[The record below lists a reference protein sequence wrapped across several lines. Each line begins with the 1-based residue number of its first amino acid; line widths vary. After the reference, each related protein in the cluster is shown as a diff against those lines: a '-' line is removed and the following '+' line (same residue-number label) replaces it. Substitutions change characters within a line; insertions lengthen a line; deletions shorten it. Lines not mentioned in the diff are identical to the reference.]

1 MVSIYRKANMANTIY
16 TENLP
21 REMTSLPQW
30 VCWKREKDT
39 KVPCR
44 CDGKGR
50 ASSTDPATW
59 AKFDDAVYGADDFDG
74 VGFVTCKDCGIIL
87 LDLDHC
93 IDADGEVG
101 GWAKEILSAVNSC
114 TEISPSGRG
123 YHCYFSGKLPGPSKK
138 AGDAEIYDC
147 GRYFTVTGRADPNYS
162 APFRRLTDEETAR
175 AYALV
180 LARKPEKP
188 GPANPITAALPIAQA
203 PRRVNG
209 NGHDLLERM
218 FSAKNGAAIQAL
230 YNGDTSAH
238 GGDDSAADMAL
249 CAHLAFWTARDALE
263 IDRLFRQSKLYRDK
277 WDRRHS
283 GDGRTYGQMTVD
295 KAIEGC
301 VEAYGEKKVL
311 VQTEAAP
318 IGPAAAD
325 NGAFTD
331 AFAACWFSGLYA
343 DRLRF
348 DHTSGH
354 WHLWDSRR
362 WVADETGRVYGM
374 AVEAARGLLRQIRE
388 GWDPARVK
396 ALLKFCSCLENRNKI
411 RDILELASHA
421 PGLAVTH
428 QAFDSDRMLFNCL
441 NGTIALRTGAF
452 YPHTPENMI
461 TKISP
466 AAYEPGATCPKFDA
480 FLQTIFAGDAE
491 IIGYIARCFGLFLT
505 GLTDAQVMF
514 FWYGLGANGKSVL
527 VNAFMGLLGDYGMK
541 APSNFL
547 MLDKGG
553 SNSNDVARLRGARL
567 VVCAEIQDGAR
578 LNESLTKDLTGGD
591 RIAARFLHREF
602 FEFEPEFKILIIGN
616 HKPAIRGT
624 DLAVWR
630 RLHLTPFSVTI
641 PENDRRPMEGLLAGF
656 RDEMSGILNFCLAGL
671 NDFQRGGLRPP
682 ASVTAAVSA
691 YRNDS
696 DILGRFLEDC
706 TITDRKGEV
715 VFAEFYA
722 FYAKWCASAGEHP
735 VSGKRLAGALD
746 ERGYGRRRTGQGKTA
761 ITGLVLVQNEVETEK
776 W

>member
-1 MVSIYRKANMANTIY
+1 MANTIY

-318 IGPAAAD
+318 IGPAAAES
-325 NGAFTD
+325 GAFTD
-331 AFAACWFSGLYA
+331 TYAASWFAGQYA
-343 DRLRF
+343 DQLHF

-354 WHLWDSRR
+354 WYLWDSKR
-362 WVADETGRVYGM
+362 WVPDETGRVYGM
-374 AVEAARGLLRQIRE
+374 AVIAARRLLKQITDTWE
-388 GWDPARVK
+388 AQKARD
-396 ALLKFCSCLENRNKI
+396 LLKFVAKLENKDKI
-411 RDILELASHA
+411 HDVLELARHA
-421 PGLAVTH
+421 PGIAITH
-428 QAFDSDRMLFNCL
+428 ESLDRDPMLFNVQ
-441 NGTIALRTGAF
+441 NGTIDLRDGSLH
-452 YPHTPENMI
+452 PHAAENLI
-461 TKISP
+461 TKTSP
-466 AAYEPGATCPKFDA
+466 AAYETDATAPNFAA
-480 FLQTIFAGDAE
+480 FLRTIFDGNT
-491 IIGYIARCFGLFLT
+491 GLMQYVQRCAGLFLT
-505 GLTDAQVMF
+505 GLTDAQTLF
-514 FWYGLGANGKSVL
+514 FWHGSGANGKSVL
-527 VNAFMGLLGDYGMK
+527 VNTLMMLLGEYAMK
-541 APSNFL
+541 APANML
-547 MLDKGG
+547 MLDKG
-553 SNSNDVARLRGARL
+553 NSIPNDVARLRGARC
-567 VVCAEIQDGAR
+567 VVCSEIQDGSR
-578 LNESLTKDLTGGD
+578 LNESLVKELTGGD

-602 FEFEPEFKILIIGN
+602 FEFKPEHKILIVGN
-616 HKPAIRGT
+616 HKPLIRGT
-624 DLAVWR
+624 DLGIWR
-630 RLHLTPFSVTI
+630 RMHLTPFAVTI
-641 PENDRRPMEGLLAGF
+641 PESARRPMGALLEDFRGELPGILQWALEGLHAYQT
-656 RDEMSGILNFCLAGL
+656 AGL
-671 NDFQRGGLRPP
+671 HPP
-682 ASVTAAVSA
+682 GEVQAAVA
-691 YRNDS
+691 TYRTDS
-696 DILGRFLEDC
+696 DTVGRFIDDC
-706 TITDRKGEV
+706 TKQAPNEETTFDVIYKS
-715 VFAEFYA
+715 Y
-722 FYAKWCASAGEHP
+722 KSWCESAGEHP
-735 VSGKRLAGALD
+735 SSGKRLSAALE
-746 ERGYGRRRTGQGKTA
+746 ERGYIRGRTGGGKRSLR
-761 ITGLVLVQNEVETEK
+761 GLKLQQDE
-776 W
+776 